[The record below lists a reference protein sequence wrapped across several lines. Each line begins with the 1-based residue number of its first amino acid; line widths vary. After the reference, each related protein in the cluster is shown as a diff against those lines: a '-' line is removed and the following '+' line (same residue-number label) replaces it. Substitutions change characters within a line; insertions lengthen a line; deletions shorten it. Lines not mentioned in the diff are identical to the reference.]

1 MTIVIQSLSDASAFR
16 RYEEMRNTP
25 RRILEN
31 GVHPNGEAA
40 LSAYETLMIAL
51 SGGHEATEDEP
62 YTVEDMS
69 AYAEFHENT
78 LSQVAP
84 FVAAMQ
90 ACMETTNATM
100 HIVNLLSAATN
111 PTEPIPFSIPADD
124 ITVPEYLTIL
134 SSTIAT
140 LQATQAAMTQAAMML
155 QGGGE

>member
-40 LSAYETLMIAL
+40 LAAYETLMIAL
-51 SGGHEATEDEP
+51 SGGHEATEEEP
-62 YTVEDMS
+62 YTVENMS
-69 AYAEFHENT
+69 AYAEFYDNT
-78 LSQVAP
+78 LAQVAP
-84 FVAAMQ
+84 FVSAMQ
-90 ACMETTNATM
+90 VCMETTNATM

-111 PTEPIPFSIPADD
+111 PNEPIPFSIPADD
-124 ITVPEYLTIL
+124 ITIPEYLAML
-134 SSTIAT
+134 STTIAT
-140 LQATQAAMTQAAMML
+140 LQATQAAMQQAAAFI